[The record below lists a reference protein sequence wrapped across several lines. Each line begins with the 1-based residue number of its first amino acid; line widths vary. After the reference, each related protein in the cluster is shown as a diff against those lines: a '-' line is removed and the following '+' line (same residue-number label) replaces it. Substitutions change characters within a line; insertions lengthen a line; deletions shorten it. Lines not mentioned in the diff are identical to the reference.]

1 VVIYRVLSQSNPAF
15 LPDLAG
21 ALNNLGICYRGLN
34 SREEALKPTE
44 EAVTIRRELA
54 ATNAAFLPELAS
66 SLNDLGISYTALGRI
81 DEALQPTQ
89 EAEKIHRKLAR
100 SNPAEHD
107 DLKGSFIW
115 ISDSAASKI
124 KTSLEPAFAPVIDQL
139 LGDWQGLATE
149 LGWVLKNLD
158 AAQSPAI
165 ETSGA
170 LTALPWELAGA
181 VHRVHHLLRIGDG
194 MPRSR
199 HQGGV
204 IHLISFQEEEEVDY
218 ASTTGS
224 RLEDVY
230 AQFGVTVEK
239 IEAVP
244 VQRLPET
251 LQHNDGS
258 PVLLHLV
265 ASMREGQNDAVF
277 LDFGG
282 TLRRSDSYGPT
293 KIMNSDTALEET
305 TLSVERLDRLAS
317 IYPEEPFL
325 VLDIAR
331 PSNQAEAV
339 RMLLLRNLFAS
350 RLFERGHVR
359 GILGCGLAQ
368 PDQRLLLASR
378 WIEALLLGTPA
389 GARHALADGVPADL
403 DACLAQAAA
412 ALWSNAPDNPLF
424 REGPAAEEFTHG

>member
-1 VVIYRVLSQSNPAF
+1 VIR
-15 LPDLAG
+15 
-21 ALNNLGICYRGLN
+21 
-34 SREEALKPTE
+34 
-44 EAVTIRRELA
+44 
-54 ATNAAFLPELAS
+54 
-66 SLNDLGISYTALGRI
+66 
-81 DEALQPTQ
+81 
-89 EAEKIHRKLAR
+89 
-100 SNPAEHD
+100 
-107 DLKGSFIW
+107 
-115 ISDSAASKI
+115 
-124 KTSLEPAFAPVIDQL
+124 
-139 LGDWQGLATE
+139 
-149 LGWVLKNLD
+149 
-158 AAQSPAI
+158 
-165 ETSGA
+165 
-170 LTALPWELAGA
+170 
-181 VHRVHHLLRIGDG
+181 
-194 MPRSR
+194 
-199 HQGGV
+199 
-204 IHLISFQEEEEVDY
+204 LISFQEEEEVDY

-244 VQRLPET
+244 VQRLHET
-251 LQHNDGS
+251 LQHNDGP

-282 TLRRSDSYGPT
+282 TLRRSDSYAPT

-317 IYPEEPFL
+317 IFPAEPFL

-359 GILGCGLAQ
+359 GILGCGLAR
-368 PDQRLLLASR
+368 PDQRLQLARR
-378 WIEALLLGTPA
+378 WIQSLLLGSPA
-389 GARHALADGVPADL
+389 AARQTLADGVPVDL

-412 ALWSNAPDNPLF
+412 ALWSNAPDNRLF
-424 REGPAAEEFTHG
+424 LDGPPAEEFTHG